1 MKRNQK
7 GHRMSNIT
15 DEQLIDAVK
24 ACHDKSASD
33 IAHYME
39 YDRSTIS
46 RHLKELEC
54 NKIVTHRDV
63 RGAGGML
70 ALWSLTGKKRCSS
83 CDKFLEYTGVEWACP
98 ECQKELFED
107 DVLDCFK
114 QFSPDSIQC
123 KMCCIAV
130 ECYEASQ
137 CHP

>member
-1 MKRNQK
+1 MKQNRN

-15 DEQLIDAVK
+15 DEQLIDAVD

-46 RHLKELEC
+46 RHLKQLERD
-54 NKIVTHRDV
+54 KMVTHRDV

-70 ALWSLTGKKRCSS
+70 ALWSLTGKKRCSK
-83 CDKFLEYTGVEWACP
+83 CGKFLEYTGIEWACP
-98 ECQKELFED
+98 ICHKNKFD
-107 DVLDCFK
+107 DCFTK
-114 QFSPDSIQC
+114 FNTESEKC
-123 KMCCIAV
+123 KRCQSAV

-137 CHP
+137 

>member
-15 DEQLIDAVK
+15 DEQLIKAVEV
-24 ACHDKSASD
+24 CEDKSASD
-33 IAHYME
+33 IAHYMG

-46 RHLKELEC
+46 RHLKQLERGGL
-54 NKIVTHRDV
+54 VTHRDV

-70 ALWSLTGKKRCSS
+70 ALWSLTGKKRCSG
-83 CDKFLEYTGVEWACP
+83 CDGFLEYTGVEWACP

-123 KMCCIAV
+123 KTCCIAV
-130 ECYEASQ
+130 ECCEASE
-137 CHP
+137 